1 MDTVLLTSGYPSA
14 TVAELR
20 RHWKIIDIRHQ
31 GRALDRLHEIKEPLS
46 AAVIGNA
53 SLDIQADVGAN
64 EMLAALLQVDPAMPI
79 IISTRNRDP
88 RVIVN
93 LVRNGAFD
101 YVIEVA
107 DRTDPEEVFAYTQ
120 NLVLALKR
128 AVHLRTILRENEQLR
143 RDSGV
148 TAQVSLS
155 AIEQQLPFPARPGVQ
170 RLNWRETML
179 QCERQLVSKALR
191 QTNGN
196 ITRAA
201 SLLGIK
207 RTRLRYRIRQ
217 LGLHAPR

>member
-14 TVAELR
+14 TVSELK

-31 GRALDRLHEIKEPLS
+31 GRALERLPELKETFS

-53 SLDIQADVGAN
+53 SIDIQADVGAN
-64 EMLAALLQVDPAMPI
+64 EMLEALLARDPAMPI

-88 RVIVN
+88 RVIVK

-101 YVIEVA
+101 YVIEVN
-107 DRTDPEEVFAYTQ
+107 DRTDTEEVFAYTQ

-128 AVHLRTILRENEQLR
+128 AVHLRTVLRENEQLR
-143 RDSGV
+143 RDSGTGAPV
-148 TAQVSLS
+148 PIG
-155 AIEQQLPFPARPGVQ
+155 AIEQQLVIPARPGA
-170 RLNWRETML
+170 RGLNWRETML

-191 QTNGN
+191 QTQGN

-201 SLLGIK
+201 DLLGIK

-217 LGLHAPR
+217 LGLNEKK

>member
-1 MDTVLLTSGYPSA
+1 MDSVLITSGYPSA
-14 TVAELR
+14 TVSELK
-20 RHWKIIDIRHQ
+20 RHWKIIDIRNQ
-31 GRALDRLHEIKEPLS
+31 SQALQRLPELKETIS

-53 SLDIQADVGAN
+53 SYENKPVVGAN
-64 EMLAALLQVDPAMPI
+64 EMLEALLARDPDLPI
-79 IISTRNRDP
+79 IISTHNRDP

-93 LVRNGAFD
+93 LVRKGAFD

-107 DRTDPEEVFAYTQ
+107 DRTDIEAIFAYTQ

-128 AVHLRTILRENEQLR
+128 AVHLRTLLRENEQLR
-143 RDSGV
+143 RDARTGV
-148 TAQVSLS
+148 PISIE
-155 AIEQQLPFPARPGVQ
+155 AIEQPFTLPSRPGL
-170 RLNWRETML
+170 RGLNWRETML
-179 QCERQLVSKALR
+179 HCERQLVGKALR

-217 LGLHAPR
+217 LGLNEKP